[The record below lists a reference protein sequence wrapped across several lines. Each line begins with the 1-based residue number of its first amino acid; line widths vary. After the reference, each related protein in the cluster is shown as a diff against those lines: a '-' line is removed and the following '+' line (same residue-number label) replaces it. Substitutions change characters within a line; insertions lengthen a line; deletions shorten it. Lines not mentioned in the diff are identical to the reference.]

1 MATPNFAIPTNA
13 SKYFVV
19 LTKREET
26 IKKCKDCNAKHYQ
39 WEFDLSDINHCEECE
54 SDNIEET
61 TEYVQ
66 PQDWEYNDLIQNIK
80 NEITKLKD
88 GYEDDTQFFDRNY
101 QRTTLGKLEVSKWY
115 GDVEISLR
123 LTAFIQSAY
132 YDGATLD
139 YLVEVYNGYEYT
151 EEPYEDIIKDF
162 LRDNSEM
169 SIGMQKIQ
177 TKNILNWLEI
187 TIKNLSQELEK
198 IYDNFAQHKL
208 QCNGVFGNGE
218 AIYSEIKD

>member
-1 MATPNFAIPTNA
+1 MATSNFAISTNA

-19 LTKREET
+19 LNREVNEWQY
-26 IKKCKDCNAKHYQ
+26 K
-39 WEFDLSDINHCEECE
+39 
-54 SDNIEET
+54 
-61 TEYVQ
+61 
-66 PQDWEYNDLIQNIK
+66 DLIQNIK

-88 GYEDDTQFFDRNY
+88 GYEDDTQFQDRNY

-115 GDVEISLR
+115 GDVEISVK
-123 LTAFIQSAY
+123 LTAFIQSGY
-132 YDGATLD
+132 YEGATLD
-139 YLVEVYNGYEYT
+139 YLVEVYNGYEYI
-151 EEPYEDIIKDF
+151 EELPPSFGFNGYKYEDIIKDF

-198 IYDNFAQHKL
+198 IYDNFTQHKL
-208 QCNGVFGNGE
+208 QCDGVFGNGE